1 MPKVTEAHRQARRQ
15 QILTAAFSCFAR
27 DGFHG
32 TTMKDICE
40 EADLS
45 PGAVYNYFDGKDD
58 IIRAHAEGSQD
69 SLDALSEGID
79 RDQPAPQVL
88 ADFVERLGAFVEQ
101 PGDAE
106 AGGHQARVRLWGEAL
121 SVPEIHELLENN
133 QNDFVDHVAEM
144 VREGQDDGTI
154 RADLDAEAF
163 ARALMA
169 FHQGMVLQK
178 AVSPETS
185 AMPVFEVMKSLI
197 HDAAS

>member
-1 MPKVTEAHRQARRQ
+1 MPKVTEAHRQARRK
-15 QILTAAFSCFAR
+15 QILTAAFTCFAR

-45 PGAVYNYFDGKDD
+45 PGAVYNYFDSKDD

-69 SLDALSEGID
+69 SLDALSESID
-79 RDQPAPQVL
+79 RDRPAPQVL

-106 AGGHQARVRLWGEAL
+106 AGGHRMRVRMWGEAL
-121 SVPEIHELLENN
+121 SVSEIHELLENN
-133 QNDFVDHVAEM
+133 QTDFVEHVAEM
-144 VREGQDDGTI
+144 IREGQAEGSI
-154 RADLDAEAF
+154 RTDVDAEVL

-169 FHQGMVLQK
+169 LHQGMVLQR
-178 AVSPETS
+178 AISPEASVT
-185 AMPVFEVMKSLI
+185 PVFETMSSLI
-197 HDAAS
+197 RDAAS